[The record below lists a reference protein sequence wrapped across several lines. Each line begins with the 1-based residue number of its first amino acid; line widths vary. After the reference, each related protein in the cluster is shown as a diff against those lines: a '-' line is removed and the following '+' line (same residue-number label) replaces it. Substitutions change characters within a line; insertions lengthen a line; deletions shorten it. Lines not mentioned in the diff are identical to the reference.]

1 MRWTLPDIP
10 DDISLAGKTV
20 AGKTVMVVGGKS
32 GLGLEFVRQAL
43 MFNASQVIITA
54 RIEAKGRA
62 AMNDLCHDPEI
73 RAINPKAKLG
83 FLELD
88 LDDYD
93 SASTFLQ
100 AVNEEVPE
108 LDVLLCNA
116 GVNLFNYQTSK
127 TGHERVMQ
135 GMSMLS
141 HLMYSK

>member
-10 DDISLAGKTV
+10 DDTSLAGKTV
-20 AGKTVMVVGGKS
+20 MVIGGNS

-54 RIEAKGRA
+54 RTEAKGRD
-62 AMNDLCHDPEI
+62 AMTNLCHDPEI
-73 RAINPKAKLG
+73 RSINPKATLG
-83 FLELD
+83 LLELN

-93 SASTFLQ
+93 SASNFIQ
-100 AVNEEVPE
+100 AVKEEVLE

-116 GVNLFNYQTSK
+116 GVNLFNYQASK

-135 GMSMLS
+135 GISILS
-141 HLMYSK
+141 HLMFSS